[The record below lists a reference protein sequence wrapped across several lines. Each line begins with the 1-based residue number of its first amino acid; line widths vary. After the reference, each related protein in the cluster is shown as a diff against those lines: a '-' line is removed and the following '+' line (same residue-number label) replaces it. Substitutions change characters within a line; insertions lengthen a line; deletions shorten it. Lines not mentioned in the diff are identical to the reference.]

1 MLDMPDI
8 RRLLPH
14 EHPMLLVDR
23 VVALDPGRAITANK
37 AITFSEPCY
46 REMSS
51 NLPLDRYAYPVSLLL
66 ESFGQTAALLWLH
79 TTQQS
84 AANDRVLMLVTV
96 HDCRI
101 DGRALPGD
109 VLRHVARL
117 AQVAAG
123 MAVLE
128 GETYVESRRIASV
141 GSLIA
146 MMRPRDGLNRAAER
160 VRRARDMRASSAR
173 RP

>member
-14 EHPMLLVDR
+14 GHPMLLVDR
-23 VVALDPGRAITANK
+23 VVALERGRAITGTK

-46 REMSS
+46 RQLSM
-51 NLPLDRYAYPVSLLL
+51 NLPLEQYAYPVSLLL

-79 TTQQS
+79 AVGQNVS
-84 AANDRVLMLVTV
+84 NDRVLMLVTV
-96 HDCRI
+96 QDCRI

-109 VLRHVARL
+109 VLRHVVRL
-117 AQVAAG
+117 VQVAAG
-123 MAVLE
+123 VAVFE
-128 GETYVESRRIASV
+128 GETYVESSRIVSV

-146 MMRPRDGLNRAAER
+146 VMRSRGDVDRTGARAAK
-160 VRRARDMRASSAR
+160 VV
-173 RP
+173 